1 MFVKLPVARLVTFVY
16 FTLCG
21 FVLGVWVVHIPAVE
35 HRVGIS
41 HATLGWLLL
50 LLGGGAFLGMQ
61 TAGPLADRFGA
72 RWAVPISGVI
82 LSLALVL
89 PGLATSPWTLA
100 VALFVMGF
108 GHGCLDGSMN
118 AHAVQVEAAYQRP
131 IMSAFHAMFSIG
143 GLLASLLAA
152 RTLSWGW
159 SPATT
164 MTTVAVAGVIVALAS
179 TPGLLSHTVPA
190 AGDRPLT
197 EQGRRSTPPWIWAL
211 AAIAFMLMLGEG
223 AAADWSA
230 LAMRDVLDASPATA
244 GLAYG
249 AFSTAMTAGRF
260 LIDRVAARVGPVA
273 VLRWGSAIGALAMA
287 LVVWSPTIPVALA
300 GWTLFGIGLAGTIP
314 QLFSAAGH
322 SDPAAAATNVSR
334 VAGLGYLGMLA
345 GPAVIGGLT
354 HVVPLNVALALPLV
368 FCVIAALIAPKL
380 RTNHTTQTA
389 SKVQA

>member
-1 MFVKLPVARLVTFVY
+1 MARLVTFVY

-35 HRVGIS
+35 HRVGIN

-61 TAGPLADRFGA
+61 ITGPITDRLGA
-72 RWAVPISGVI
+72 RWTTPISGLL
-82 LSLALVL
+82 LSVSLVL
-89 PGLATSPWTLA
+89 PALATSVWTLGA
-100 VALFVMGF
+100 ALFAMGF

-159 SPATT
+159 SPAIT
-164 MTTVAVAGVIVALAS
+164 MTAVAVAGVIVALACVR
-179 TPGLLSHTVPA
+179 GLLPHTA
-190 AGDRPLT
+190 HTAGDQPKR
-197 EQGRRSTPPWIWAL
+197 QGRRPTPVWIWIL
-211 AAIAFMLMLGEG
+211 AALAFMLMLGEG

-230 LAMRDVLDASPATA
+230 LAMRDALDANPATA
-244 GLAYG
+244 ALAYG

-260 LIDRVAARVGPVA
+260 LTDRAAARVGPVA
-273 VLRWGSAIGALAMA
+273 VLRWGAATGALAMA
-287 LVVWSPTIPVALA
+287 LVVWAPSIPVTLA
-300 GWTLFGIGLAGTIP
+300 GWALFGAGLAGTIP

-322 SDPAAAATNVSR
+322 SDPTAAATNVAR

-345 GPAVIGGLT
+345 GPAIIGALT
-354 HVVPLNVALALPLV
+354 HIVPLNVALALPLA
-368 FCVIAALIAPKL
+368 FCVIAALTAPTL
-380 RTNHTTQTA
+380 RTATTTDTA
-389 SKVQA
+389 LKVPA

>member
-1 MFVKLPVARLVTFVY
+1 VY

-61 TAGPLADRFGA
+61 ITGPLTDRFGA
-72 RWAVPISGVI
+72 RWTTPVSGVL
-82 LSLALVL
+82 LSVSLML
-89 PGLATSPWTLA
+89 PGLATNAWTLGA
-100 VALFVMGF
+100 ALFVMGF

-118 AHAVQVEAAYQRP
+118 AHAVQVEAAYRRP

-164 MTTVAVAGVIVALAS
+164 MTAVAIAGVIVALAGIR
-179 TPGLLSHTVPA
+179 GLLPHTVHTASDQPKK
-190 AGDRPLT
+190 
-197 EQGRRSTPPWIWAL
+197 QGRRPTPVWMWLIAAL
-211 AAIAFMLMLGEG
+211 AFMLMLGEG

-230 LAMRDVLDASPATA
+230 LAMRDALDANPATA
-244 GLAYG
+244 ALAYG

-273 VLRWGSAIGALAMA
+273 VLRWGAATGALAMA
-287 LVVWSPTIPVALA
+287 LVVWSPSVPVTLA
-300 GWTLFGIGLAGTIP
+300 GWTLFGAGLAGTIP

-322 SDPAAAATNVSR
+322 SDPAAAATNVAR

-345 GPAVIGGLT
+345 GPAVIGALT
-354 HVVPLNVALALPLV
+354 HVMPLNVALALPLV
-368 FCVIAALIAPKL
+368 FCVIAALSAPTL
-380 RTNHTTQTA
+380 RTGTTTTTDTA
-389 SKVQA
+389 EKVPA